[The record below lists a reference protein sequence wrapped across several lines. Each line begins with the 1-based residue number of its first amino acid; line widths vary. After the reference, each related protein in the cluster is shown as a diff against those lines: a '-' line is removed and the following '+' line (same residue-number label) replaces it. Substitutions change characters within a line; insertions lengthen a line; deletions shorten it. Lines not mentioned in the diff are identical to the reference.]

1 MCDFRVNVVTCFLI
15 RNYIFHRSHH
25 HQQMIQNIFSFRGL
39 RAIAS
44 WEILNMGNILKKIS
58 WFIKEEWRIYLLML
72 FLLLSIA
79 AISLAPAYVLGA
91 AIDTI
96 VSSGLT
102 KESLV
107 ILVIALSAIPI
118 TRYFLSFAYNY
129 MVNKEGQKLAYKL
142 RQRYLSHLFEMDSQ
156 FYEKFD
162 KGDLISRVT
171 ADLDAITIA
180 ATSLLE
186 GIIFNVGVIMFAIGV
201 MGFSIS
207 WKLTVISVSI
217 MPVGI
222 FILNIIRNKKRKY
235 IKIHREIY
243 ADMTEKVLE
252 SVEGQ
257 KAIRAY
263 VQEDNDLDKQ
273 FDAIE
278 KDIESWR
285 YIVKYET
292 WFNPLFEI
300 IYWISYILAFGFG
313 VYYIIQQEITLGSLI
328 TFVSYIGLL
337 FGPISSIANIFT
349 QINNATISIDRY
361 DEIIKQMA
369 VVHDESDSKPIIT
382 FNRIDFKNVT
392 FRYPFDKAPV
402 IKNID
407 FSIQKGQTIGI
418 VGPTGAG
425 KSTLI
430 RQLLREFN
438 VTEGQI
444 YIDDVPISKYIIED
458 MRNLVGY
465 VPQSHMLFKRSVDE
479 NIMIGNPKANLEELD
494 KAVKLADF
502 EKDLLYLQDGLHT
515 QVGEAGSTLSGGQ
528 KQRLSIARA
537 LIKNPEILI
546 LDDSLSAV
554 DAKTEDNI
562 IEHLKDFRKGKTN
575 IIVAHRFSAVRDAD
589 VILVLEAGRI
599 SQRGTHDEL
608 LRQEGWYKIQYIQQ
622 MTMK

>member
-1 MCDFRVNVVTCFLI
+1 
-15 RNYIFHRSHH
+15 
-25 HQQMIQNIFSFRGL
+25 
-39 RAIAS
+39 
-44 WEILNMGNILKKIS
+44 
-58 WFIKEEWRIYLLML
+58 
-72 FLLLSIA
+72 
-79 AISLAPAYVLGA
+79 
-91 AIDTI
+91 
-96 VSSGLT
+96 
-102 KESLV
+102 
-107 ILVIALSAIPI
+107 
-118 TRYFLSFAYNY
+118 
-129 MVNKEGQKLAYKL
+129 
-142 RQRYLSHLFEMDSQ
+142 
-156 FYEKFD
+156 
-162 KGDLISRVT
+162 
-171 ADLDAITIA
+171 
-180 ATSLLE
+180 
-186 GIIFNVGVIMFAIGV
+186 
-201 MGFSIS
+201 
-207 WKLTVISVSI
+207 
-217 MPVGI
+217 
-222 FILNIIRNKKRKY
+222 
-235 IKIHREIY
+235 
-243 ADMTEKVLE
+243 MTEKVLE
-252 SVEGQ
+252 SVEGK

-300 IYWISYILAFGFG
+300 IYWISYILAFGIG